1 MKINDITQ
9 IDELNKLSK
18 QELLDL
24 LSTSLKEQEISKAQ
38 WNQLHCYFN
47 KLGTDPAQNIQI
59 IVEHLGQILGS
70 DCALYNRLELIDSED
85 ILSTWA
91 IYNEPPQF
99 QRVDKASGHICYE
112 AVIKEQGQRREL
124 NAVILENLTGTE
136 WEKSDINVKKYALK
150 SYLGFPVTY
159 DDKFVGSLCVVD
171 THQRMYTATE
181 IQIISTLAKAIG
193 VEEVRK
199 KYIDD
204 LKASIVKIEEN
215 LDEIKRINMD
225 KDKLYS
231 IISHDLR
238 TPLSGILS
246 LVELLKEDIAS
257 LEREQVIESVNMIY
271 TSTNQL
277 FELLENLLEWSQL
290 QTHHIAYFPT
300 LFDLYVVI
308 HKNISL
314 FSVVCT
320 KKEITIVNQI
330 ERGTLVYADKNML
343 HTVIRNLLSNAIKFT
358 PIGGRIVCSS
368 VVKMPWVEVIIADN
382 GVGMSEQVIQ
392 NIFKTNV
399 KPTTLGTAG
408 EKGTGLGLALC
419 RELIEKNQGTL
430 FVKSQ
435 LQRGTSFHFTV
446 RACNII

>member
-1 MKINDITQ
+1 MNDINQ
-9 IDELNKLSK
+9 IDQLDKLSK
-18 QELLDL
+18 QELLTL
-24 LSTSLKEQEISKAQ
+24 LATLLKEQQTSRLQ
-38 WNQLHCYFN
+38 LDQLHTYFK
-47 KLGTDPAQNIQI
+47 KLGADPAKNIQI

-70 DCALYNRLELIDSED
+70 DCALYNRLELIDFENV
-85 ILSTWA
+85 LSTWA

-99 QRVDKASGHICYE
+99 QRLDKPSGHICYE
-112 AVIKEQGQRREL
+112 AVIKGQGQKQEL
-124 NAVILENLTGTE
+124 NAVVLDNLTGSN
-136 WEKSDINVKKYALK
+136 WEESDANIKKYALK
-150 SYLGFPVTY
+150 SYLGFPVTH
-159 DDKFVGSLCVVD
+159 DDQFVGSLCVVD
-171 THQRMYTATE
+171 TRQRVYTATE

-215 LDEIKRINMD
+215 LNEIKRINMD
-225 KDKLYS
+225 RDKLYA

-238 TPLSGILS
+238 SPLSGILS
-246 LVELLKEDIAS
+246 LVELLKEDIAH
-257 LEREQVIESVNMIY
+257 LEREQVIEFVNMIY

-290 QTHHIAYFPT
+290 QTNHIAYFPAS
-300 LFDLYVVI
+300 FDLCFIVC
-308 HKNISL
+308 KNIDL
-314 FSVVCT
+314 FSVICA

-343 HTVIRNLLSNAIKFT
+343 NTVIRNLLSNAIKFT
-358 PIGGRIVCSS
+358 PVGGRIVCSS
-368 VVKMPWVEVIIADN
+368 VVKTPWIEVIITDD

-399 KPTTLGTAG
+399 KSTTLGTAG

-419 RELIEKNQGTL
+419 RELIERNQGKL
-430 FVKSQ
+430 FVTSQ
-435 LQRGTSFHFTV
+435 LQQGTSFHFTV
-446 RACNII
+446 KACNTT